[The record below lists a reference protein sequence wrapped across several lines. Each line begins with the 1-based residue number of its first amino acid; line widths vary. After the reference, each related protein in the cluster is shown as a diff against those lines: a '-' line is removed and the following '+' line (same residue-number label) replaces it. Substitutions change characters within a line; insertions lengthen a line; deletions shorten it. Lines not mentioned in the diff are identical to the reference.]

1 MTGESQSL
9 VASAFL
15 KSLHHRPA
23 ARMPVGEPIA
33 DLSFTSFPPDLKKRD
48 PPHPQ
53 SITLSSSSVEFTGV
67 HGYTLGAGR
76 RISSRGLLRREV
88 PMYAFIVIILIVHG
102 MVGVVPSFSA
112 PETPTSQNGQQAA
125 TETIKGKDGA
135 PMVMVPA
142 GPFTMGSN
150 DGLPSERPEHSVTLD
165 AYYIDRYEVSLQ
177 LYGTFLLDAKHD
189 APSTWDD
196 EAATTVGDRPAVGMG
211 WADAAAYCA
220 WAGKRLPTEAE
231 WEKAARGTDGRRY
244 PWGHMQPF
252 VDIANYNRGI
262 WVSEAITLAG
272 VTGGVEG
279 MSVRHGLKEGG
290 KSPYGLHHM
299 AGNAAEW
306 VADWYDREYYSK
318 SPERNPTGPSS
329 GEKKVLRGGSWA
341 DLPIALRV
349 SARMSA
355 EPEFQDRTIGFRCAR
370 DAKKD

>member
-1 MTGESQSL
+1 
-9 VASAFL
+9 
-15 KSLHHRPA
+15 
-23 ARMPVGEPIA
+23 
-33 DLSFTSFPPDLKKRD
+33 
-48 PPHPQ
+48 
-53 SITLSSSSVEFTGV
+53 
-67 HGYTLGAGR
+67 
-76 RISSRGLLRREV
+76 
-88 PMYAFIVIILIVHG
+88 MYAFIVIILIVHG

-189 APSTWDD
+189 PPSTWGD